1 MTTVTSAGAL
11 AGLVGDSE
19 AFLADT
25 WAVRAATYRSTD
37 PCAPLGATDVWEAFD
52 CGLLVGPYFSVT
64 RNAVSAPATDIT
76 VTRKVQQK
84 PRARYANADGVRTWF
99 AAGYTVGLHQPD
111 HWHAG
116 LKQLADALREELRA
130 DVRSAVFL
138 APPTG
143 DTEGGSA
150 QQTAGH
156 VFVRQLEGESR
167 WSVGGEGRR
176 TRIALTPGSV
186 LYIPPGDE
194 HAVSVDDGDALYLT
208 LVVRRPSAR
217 DVAEEALVRFLRS
230 AAAQEIAGRHHYLS
244 LEDKVDW
251 LRRELTAH
259 LAGQDIDELVAAA
272 VGAYRRAGQA

>member
-1 MTTVTSAGAL
+1 MTTVTTAGAL

-19 AFLADT
+19 TFLADT
-25 WAVRAATYRSTD
+25 WAVRAATYRSSDLST
-37 PCAPLGATDVWEAFD
+37 PLNVADVWEAFD

-64 RNAVSAPATDIT
+64 RGTVSAPATDIT

-84 PRARYANADGVRTWF
+84 PRARYANAAGVRKWF
-99 AAGYTVGLHQPD
+99 AAGHTVGLHQPD

-116 LKQLADALREELRA
+116 LKELVDALREELRA

-138 APPTG
+138 APPAG
-143 DTEGGSA
+143 DAAGKTERA
-150 QQTAGH
+150 AGH

-194 HAVSVDDGDALYLT
+194 HTVTVHDGDALYLT
-208 LVVRRPSAR
+208 LAVRQPSAR
-217 DVAEEALVRFLRS
+217 DLAEETLVRFLRS
-230 AAAQEIAGRHHYLS
+230 APAQEIAGRHHYLS
-244 LEDKVDW
+244 LEEKVDW

-259 LAGQDIDELVAAA
+259 LTGQDIDELVAAA
-272 VGAYRRAGQA
+272 VGTYQRAGQA